1 MELSNNI
8 FIISA
13 PSGSGKTTLVEWLVR
28 EVQGLVFSVS
38 HTTRPRKEEEREGVD
53 YHFVSRAEF
62 EQMIQDG
69 QFVEH
74 AQLYGDYYGTSRA
87 EIERILATGQD
98 VVLDIDTEG
107 ASLVTSQLPEA
118 CTIFVFPPSYA
129 ELKRRLHM
137 RRRDSLADIEK
148 RLTWA
153 VEVEIHRYS
162 QYDYV
167 IINDELDQAFD
178 LLKAIILAQRA
189 RTRCMAPKIQAI
201 INSFGGSH

>member
-1 MELSNNI
+1 MEISSNI

-13 PSGSGKTTLVEWLVR
+13 PSGSGKTTLVDRLVR
-28 EVQGLVFSVS
+28 EVPSLAFSVS
-38 HTTRPRKEEEREGVD
+38 HTTRSRKEEEREGED
-53 YHFVSRAEF
+53 YHFVSRSEF

-87 EIERILATGQD
+87 EIERILAAGKD

-107 ASLVTSQLPEA
+107 ASLVTSQLPDA
-118 CTIFVFPPSYA
+118 CAIFVFPPSYA
-129 ELKRRLHM
+129 ELERRLKM
-137 RRRDSLADIEK
+137 RQRDSLADIEK
-148 RLTWA
+148 RLKWA
-153 VEVEIHRYS
+153 MEVEIHRYS

-167 IINDELDQAFD
+167 IVNDELGQAFD
-178 LLKAIILAQRA
+178 LLKTIVLAQRA

-201 INSFGGSH
+201 INSFGGLH